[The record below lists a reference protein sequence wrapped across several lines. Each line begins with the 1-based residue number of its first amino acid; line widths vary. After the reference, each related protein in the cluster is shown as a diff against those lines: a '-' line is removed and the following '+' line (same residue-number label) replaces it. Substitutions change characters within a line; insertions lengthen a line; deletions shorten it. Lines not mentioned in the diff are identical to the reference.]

1 MKSALRQVFLA
12 ISVLALVQLA
22 GTGARAADWSAL
34 DRVVATHCFDCHAG
48 SESANGLDLKSLGR
62 DLARTENLAKWV
74 RVYDRVE
81 RGEMPP
87 RDAGPLPAAARTD
100 FLKTLA
106 DELTTASQAQAEVV
120 LRRLNRFEYENT
132 LRDLLGIRTELQSL
146 LPEDGKA
153 HGFDNV
159 GEALDMSSV
168 QLQRYLEAAGRA
180 LDDAIRRGPQPQ
192 RVTKTHRFDDG
203 KNGDNVGK
211 HWHRTNEGAVVF
223 FNDGGFPKISLD
235 SFRAPHEGTYRI
247 RLDASAYQTDRPITF
262 AVYAGQ
268 FGRNAE
274 SRLAGL
280 YQARAAGASPIELE
294 ADLYR
299 GDSLR
304 LVPRG
309 LGGNFAELRR
319 DGPAGYKGPGLAVKT
334 VEVDGPI
341 LTEWPG
347 RGHRLMFGDL
357 PVVDRG
363 PRHNEG
369 KSSTSRCT
377 RSSPRS
383 QHKTRSA
390 CCGNLPP
397 RHFVAR

>member
-1 MKSALRQVFLA
+1 MF
-12 ISVLALVQLA
+12 SVLPL
-22 GTGARAADWSAL
+22 TRFARRVVL
-34 DRVVATHCFDCHAG
+34 CGVVVATLGLLAGRAHAASGDRVPFLKQHCFDCHNQETKEG
-48 SESANGLDLKSLGR
+48 GLDLTSLR
-62 DLARTENLAKWV
+62 ADLSDVAIHARWV
-74 RVYDRVE
+74 RVHDRVA

-87 RDAGPLPAAARTD
+87 RDSNQPSAAARAAY
-100 FLKTLA
+100 LNALGKS
-106 DELTTASQAQAEVV
+106 LTSASAAQASTV
-120 LRRLNRFEYENT
+120 LRRLNRLEYENT

-192 RVTKTHRFDDG
+192 RATKTYRFDDG

-211 HWHRTNEGAVVF
+211 HWHRTHEGAVVF

-247 RLDASAYQTDRPITF
+247 QLDASAYQTDRPITF

-274 SRLAGL
+274 SRLVGH

-294 ADLYR
+294 TDLYR
-299 GDSLR
+299 GESLR
-304 LVPRG
+304 LVRADWEATSPNSGATVPLATRG
-309 LGGNFAELRR
+309 R
-319 DGPAGYKGPGLAVKT
+319 D
-334 VEVDGPI
+334 
-341 LTEWPG
+341 WP
-347 RGHRLMFGDL
+347 
-357 PVVDRG
+357 
-363 PRHNEG
+363 
-369 KSSTSRCT
+369 
-377 RSSPRS
+377 
-383 QHKTRSA
+383 
-390 CCGNLPP
+390 
-397 RHFVAR
+397 